1 MDEKK
6 KELREQKSRDILDI
20 VADLLIIN
28 NELEE
33 DDVDL
38 KPVHLKMKKLLE
50 KYIK

>member
-33 DDVDL
+33 GDVDL
-38 KPVHLKMKKLLE
+38 KPVYLKMKKLLE
-50 KYIK
+50 KYTK